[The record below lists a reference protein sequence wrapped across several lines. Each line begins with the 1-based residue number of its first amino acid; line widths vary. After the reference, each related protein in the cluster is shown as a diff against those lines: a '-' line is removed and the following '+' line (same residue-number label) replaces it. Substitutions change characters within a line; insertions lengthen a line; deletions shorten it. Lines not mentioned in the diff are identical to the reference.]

1 MKQILSMLV
10 KHNRQIAIALVL
22 AFCAALT
29 DQLVP
34 RFLRDLM
41 NGIAITGKD
50 EATTFLLL
58 AMAGAYIG
66 AQLLRVLQRV
76 AVERAATRLGAELMS
91 RGMSHLVGNSMAWH
105 LDAPVGQIHVRLERS
120 AHAIADLLKVVIG
133 DIVGPLMGIVFALI
147 LLFETNSLS
156 GVTALGVALALCAV
170 TALQISN
177 QNGVRVAIN
186 RAREALGADIVDAIT
201 NVETVKLCGA
211 EAAEAERVE
220 GTSSALADREFRHH
234 KAMAVFDMAKAVIDH
249 GGFVL
254 VVAAGVWGH
263 WDASASGAMV
273 LVVLCYQ
280 RLMEPLRSMHR
291 IVDEVAERM
300 ALARDYLS
308 LQEAPQIALPDEQSM
323 NPECAISVRDV
334 MYSYPHASKPALSG
348 VSIDIPHGARV
359 ALVGS
364 SGEGKS
370 TLAKLLSGVLVP
382 SDGVVTIAGARV
394 QPIELQNSTQR
405 AVAVLTQEVRLFS
418 GSVIENI
425 RYGTPTSSDEA
436 VLRAAEAAGIRDL
449 LFEPDGAHRKI
460 RARGEG
466 VSGGQRQRIGIAR
479 VLLRG
484 APVVVLDEPTSAQD
498 AARRVTFFD
507 LVLRAFVNQTVVVI
521 THDTASLDWATHV
534 LRLREGK
541 VVNESII
548 AAPIAMSSSITPV
561 PAPFMHA
568 KDARR
573 RLLGCDERDLV
584 RILGPTVSRPA

>member
-1 MKQILSMLV
+1 MNQFLSILV
-10 KHNRQIAIALVL
+10 KHDRQIAIALAL

-41 NGIAITGKD
+41 SAFDTTEKE

-91 RGMSHLVGNSMAWH
+91 RGMSYLVGNSMAWH
-105 LDAPVGQIHVRLERS
+105 LDAPVGQVHVRLERS
-120 AHAIADLLKVVIG
+120 ARAIADLLKVAVG
-133 DIVGPLMGIVFALI
+133 DIVGPLMGIAFALL
-147 LLFETNSLS
+147 LLFETNLLS
-156 GVTALGVALALCAV
+156 GVTALGVALTLCAITV
-170 TALQISN
+170 WQISN

-186 RAREALGADIVDAIT
+186 RAREVLGADVVDAVT
-201 NVETVKLCGA
+201 NVETVKLCGT

-220 GTSSALADREFRHH
+220 STSHTLADQEFVHH
-234 KAMAVFDMAKAVIDH
+234 KAMALFDMAKAVIDH

-254 VVAAGVWGH
+254 VVAAGVWGQS
-263 WDASASGAMV
+263 DASTPGAMV
-273 LVVLCYQ
+273 LIVICYQ

-291 IVDEVAERM
+291 IVDEVAEHM
-300 ALARDYLS
+300 ALAKDYMS
-308 LQEAPQIALPDEQSM
+308 LQEAPQSALVDEPSTST
-323 NPECAISVRDV
+323 ECAISVRDV
-334 MYSYPHASKPALSG
+334 WYSYPHASKFALSG
-348 VSIDIPHGARV
+348 VSIDIPHGARI

-382 SDGVVTIAGARV
+382 TRGYVTVAGARV

-418 GSVIENI
+418 GTVIENI
-425 RYGTPTSSDEA
+425 RYGAPNSNDEA
-436 VLRAAEAAGIRDL
+436 VLRAAEAAGIGDL
-449 LFEPDGAHRKI
+449 LLESDGTHRRI

-466 VSGGQRQRIGIAR
+466 VSGGQKQRIGVAR
-479 VLLRG
+479 VLLRD

-498 AARRVTFFD
+498 AVRRMEFFN
-507 LVLRAFVNQTVVVI
+507 LVLQAFASRTVVVI
-521 THDTASLDWATHV
+521 THDTGRMSWATHV
-534 LRLREGK
+534 LRLRDGRISD
-541 VVNESII
+541 ESDLDGRPVQPF
-548 AAPIAMSSSITPV
+548 ADGLRHVDAPKTHPY
-561 PAPFMHA
+561 
-568 KDARR
+568 R
-573 RLLGCDERDLV
+573 
-584 RILGPTVSRPA
+584 SRHVA